1 MIIRHLIGKTRCLC
15 GSTGGGLRTDHYLYL
30 NGNLAQ
36 VKPKV
41 QGFLFIYLLNFFQRG
56 GIHMRWDEQI
66 NQAIDYIETNLD
78 SKIDLD
84 KVANI
89 MCQSTLSLQRTFSVI
104 MNISLNEYIRRRRM
118 TLAAIALRNSSV
130 KVIDIALKYG
140 YESPE
145 SFTRAFKEFHG
156 ISPSVTRKEFV
167 QINLFPRI
175 TCLLTV
181 KGDIEMD
188 YKIESKDEQI
198 VNLKGFNW
206 AVVQSPQLKP
216 VDNCIYIANKWKESG
231 HKYLL
236 DLGTGLGRHAIY
248 FSKQGF
254 NVSAMDISDYAIQYL
269 RNWASKEN
277 LMINA
282 EVGDM
287 LSLPYSNNS
296 FDCIFAYHV
305 ISHTD
310 SIGINK
316 IISEIERVLKSN
328 GEVYLTFCSKE
339 STEFIEHWFPK
350 LDKSTLICQDE
361 AEKGI
366 PHFYVDLND
375 LKDLLAN
382 FNIELIK
389 HTEYCYINH
398 SSNRRE
404 KFYYVNASLN

>member
-1 MIIRHLIGKTRCLC
+1 M
-15 GSTGGGLRTDHYLYL
+15 
-30 NGNLAQ
+30 
-36 VKPKV
+36 
-41 QGFLFIYLLNFFQRG
+41 QGFLLIHLLNCFQRG
-56 GIHMRWDEQI
+56 GIRVNWDEQI
-66 NQAIDYIETNLD
+66 NKAIEYIEANLD

-89 MCQSTLSLQRTFSVI
+89 MCQSTISFQRTFSMI
-104 MNISLNEYIRRRRM
+104 MNISINEYIRRRRM
-118 TLAAIALRNSSV
+118 TLAAIALRNSSA

-145 SFTRAFKEFHG
+145 SFTRAFKEIYG
-156 ISPSVTRKEFV
+156 ISPSAVRKECV

-206 AVVQSPQLKP
+206 ADVQSPQLKP
-216 VDNCIYIANKWKESG
+216 VDNCIYLADKWKESG
-231 HKYLL
+231 HKDLL

-248 FSKQGF
+248 FSRQGF

-269 RNWASKEN
+269 RNWAEKEN

-287 LSLPYSNNS
+287 LSLPYNNHS

-310 SIGINK
+310 SIGIKK
-316 IISEIERVLKSN
+316 IISEIERVLKPN

-339 STEFIEHWFPK
+339 STEFIENWFSK
-350 LDKSTLICQDE
+350 LDKNTLISQDE
-361 AEKGI
+361 TEKGI
-366 PHFYVDLND
+366 PHFYADLND

-389 HTEYCYINH
+389 HTEYCYLNLN
-398 SSNRRE
+398 SNRRE
-404 KFYYVNASLN
+404 KFYYVNASLKSS